1 MIKYNYNE
9 RKKMKWFLVNE
20 SGDIVKFFSTAE
32 EANDWMD
39 AYAED
44 ETYELWSEVI
54 PELSKMS

>member
-1 MIKYNYNE
+1 
-9 RKKMKWFLVNE
+9 MKWFLVNE